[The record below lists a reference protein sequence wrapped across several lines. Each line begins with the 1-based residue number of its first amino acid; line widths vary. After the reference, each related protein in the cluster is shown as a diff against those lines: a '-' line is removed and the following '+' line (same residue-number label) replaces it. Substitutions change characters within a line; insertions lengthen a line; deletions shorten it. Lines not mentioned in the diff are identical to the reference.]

1 MHKREGNETTHQK
14 RPAELAQ
21 ESILFLLPHVVLMVS
36 FPKHRGWATL
46 RRVCNRRWVSPERPR
61 VF

>member
-1 MHKREGNETTHQK
+1 MKPPTGKRA
-14 RPAELAQ
+14 AELAQ

-36 FPKHRGWATL
+36 FSKRCGWATL
-46 RRVCNRRWVSPERPR
+46 RRVCNRRWVSPERPQ